1 LLLLAKMITAAK
13 LNADGRIRNAVY
25 KAIGIREGSKEEEEV
40 LENIQEV
47 WLSQEWNLS
56 SGPQREKLKHALIA
70 QADGMPDIARDH
82 DITWLGEQLY
92 ELTKAMRSFWENEG
106 VQGPPMKSAKPK
118 PKAQPKQSVYISPE
132 PVIAVDS
139 DDEPQPESLVC
150 SRPDSSAAIVIDSDD
165 GPRREPDSDS
175 DPDANSSSVADSDS
189 DDEPQPESMV
199 YSRPDSSAVIVI
211 DSSADPGPEPMAYSG
226 AGSSSEREDESE
238 PEPESAPESEPD
250 VESESEPE
258 SESELGSELEQ
269 EKKSSP
275 EPAATAERVE
285 ELPEYSRTYQGR
297 PHVVNPED
305 DPLTQRFKLKDSL
318 FKLAG
323 PAIVPNAKITLV
335 RAYEPY
341 RSIPIRLNALLTEP
355 NNPCCQIYDRSWING
370 NYLSYKKLCDIL
382 TANFGYDQLAGYEK
396 VWWCPK
402 PLRSLNLTSLHVPR
416 SGDLILWG
424 LGLQSCVERTIGSEY
439 PELRCPWPDPEG
451 VIPAIMAGT
460 DTPSFTIILR
470 DASISGKLDVSLT

>member
-1 LLLLAKMITAAK
+1 MITAAK

-40 LENIQEV
+40 LKNIQEV

-56 SGPQREKLKHALIA
+56 SGPQREKLRQALID
-70 QADGMPDIARDH
+70 QADVMPDIARDH

-92 ELTKAMRSFWENEG
+92 ELTKAMRSFWEKEG
-106 VQGPPMKSAKPK
+106 VQGPPTKSAKPK
-118 PKAQPKQSVYISPE
+118 PKAQPEQAVYISPE
-132 PVIAVDS
+132 P
-139 DDEPQPESLVC
+139 
-150 SRPDSSAAIVIDSDD
+150 
-165 GPRREPDSDS
+165 DSDS
-175 DPDANSSSVADSDS
+175 DSDANSSSVAVSDS
-189 DDEPQPESMV
+189 DDLPQPESM
-199 YSRPDSSAVIVI
+199 
-211 DSSADPGPEPMAYSG
+211 GYSG
-226 AGSSSEREDESE
+226 AGTSSEREDESE
-238 PEPESAPESEPD
+238 PEPEPAPASEPD
-250 VESESEPE
+250 VEPESGSEPG

-269 EKKSSP
+269 GKNSTP
-275 EPAATAERVE
+275 EPAETAERVE
-285 ELPEYSRTYQGR
+285 EQPEYSRKYPAR
-297 PHVVNPED
+297 PYVVNPED

-355 NNPCCQIYDRSWING
+355 NNPYCQIYDRSWING

-470 DASISGKLDVSLT
+470 DASISGKSDASLT